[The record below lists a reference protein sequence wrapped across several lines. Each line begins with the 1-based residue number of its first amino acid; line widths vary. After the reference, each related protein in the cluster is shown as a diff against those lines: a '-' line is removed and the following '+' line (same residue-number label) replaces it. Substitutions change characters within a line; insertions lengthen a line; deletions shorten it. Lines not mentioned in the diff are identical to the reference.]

1 MIRALLV
8 SHGFHQDST
17 TRTNTKRYY
26 QRRFAVDGAMVDTF
40 VGLRRWA
47 PGV

>member
-8 SHGFHQDST
+8 SHGFHQDAM
-17 TRTNTKRYY
+17 TRTKTKRYY
-26 QRRFAVDGAMVDTF
+26 KRRFAVDGAMVDTF